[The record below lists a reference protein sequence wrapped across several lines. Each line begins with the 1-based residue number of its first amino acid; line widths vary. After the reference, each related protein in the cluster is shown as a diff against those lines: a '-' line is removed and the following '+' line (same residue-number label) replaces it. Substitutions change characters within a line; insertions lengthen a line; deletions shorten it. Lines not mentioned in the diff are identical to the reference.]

1 MPWYVRIKQVE
12 AYSFLISLPEKEDV
26 KKKAE
31 KEAAI
36 DVKKKGTILSLF
48 P

>member
-1 MPWYVRIKQVE
+1 MSWYVRIKQVE
-12 AYSFLISLPEKEDV
+12 AYDFLILLPEKEDV
-26 KKKAE
+26 KKKTE
-31 KEAAI
+31 KEATI